1 MFKLIAILLLLG
13 ASYNTCAAIKSY
25 NVELVSCYDGDT
37 CTVNLVGVAKIWGY
51 NRKIRLLGID
61 TPEMRGANKIKA
73 KTARDALL
81 YHLNNKKL
89 RIEIDENKTRDNFG
103 RLLAVL
109 HADKVNINL
118 LMLELG
124 LAKQYVK

>member
-1 MFKLIAILLLLG
+1 MLKLIAILLLLG

-25 NVELVSCYDGDT
+25 NAELVSCYDGDT
-37 CTVNLVGVAKIWGY
+37 CTVNLIGVDKVWGY
-51 NRKIRLLGID
+51 ERKIRLLGID
-61 TPEMRGANKIKA
+61 TPEMRGAAKLAAIK
-73 KTARDALL
+73 ARDALL
-81 YHLNNKKL
+81 YHLHNKKL
-89 RIEIDENKTRDNFG
+89 RIEINENKPMDNFG

-109 HADKVNINL
+109 FADKVNINL

>member
-1 MFKLIAILLLLG
+1 MFKITILLLLLT
-13 ASYNTCAAIKSY
+13 ASYNVCATIKSY
-25 NVELVSCYDGDT
+25 DIELISCYDGDT
-37 CTVNLVGVAKIWGY
+37 CTVNLVGVDKVWGY
-51 NRKIRLLGID
+51 KRKIRLLGID
-61 TPEMRGANKIKA
+61 TPEMRGAAKLEAIK
-73 KTARDALL
+73 ARDALL
-81 YHLNNKKL
+81 YHLHNKKL
-89 RIEIDENKTRDNFG
+89 RIEIDENKPRDNFG